1 MKITKKIDNHYRI
14 IIPKEIR
21 DELGLCK
28 QHDIDIYVEDGKI
41 IIDPHKIHLGE
52 VLSDPITEEKE
63 EIIEPTSKTVE
74 LPSIDSLSDTPKKEC
89 NKVIKANKDNMKDY
103 VWENGTL
110 KLNTTAYYE
119 NIQPDLDKE
128 EEIKIPNT
136 EERISSKII
145 NKEVPKYKRC
155 PQCGGD
161 IEPESK
167 LRLNGKI
174 ICKSCVGNLKRDLLY
189 DIFKSKQLSKFD
201 D

>member
-1 MKITKKIDNHYRI
+1 MKISKKIDDHYRI

-21 DELGLCK
+21 DELGLYRK
-28 QHDIDIYVEDGKI
+28 QDIDIYIEDGKI

-52 VLSDPITEEKE
+52 VLSDPIIEEKP
-63 EIIEPTSKTVE
+63 IEM
-74 LPSIDSLSDTPKKEC
+74 PSIDSLSDTPKKEG
-89 NKVIKANKDNMKDY
+89 NKVIKANKDTMKDY

-110 KLNTTAYYE
+110 KLNTTTYYE

-189 DIFKSKQLSKFD
+189 DIFKAKQLTKFD